1 MWGALSGF
9 TSTLCQAGAPPFQM
23 YVLLQKLPKMTFVG
37 TTAFFFA
44 AVNGLKLIP
53 YFALGQFSIK
63 GLGTSAV
70 LLPLAMATNMLGF
83 WLVRVTPQ
91 ELFYKI
97 TMLLMFL
104 ISIELVRSGVTDIV
118 RG

>member
-1 MWGALSGF
+1 
-9 TSTLCQAGAPPFQM
+9 
-23 YVLLQKLPKMTFVG
+23 
-37 TTAFFFA
+37 
-44 AVNGLKLIP
+44 
-53 YFALGQFSIK
+53 
-63 GLGTSAV
+63 
-70 LLPLAMATNMLGF
+70 MLGF

-97 TMLLMFL
+97 TMGLMFV